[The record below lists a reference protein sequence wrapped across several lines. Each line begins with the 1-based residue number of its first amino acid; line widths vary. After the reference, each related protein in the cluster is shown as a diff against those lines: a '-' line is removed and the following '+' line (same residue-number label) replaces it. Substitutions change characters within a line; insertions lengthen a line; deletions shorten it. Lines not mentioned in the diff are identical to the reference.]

1 MPLNT
6 PADDN
11 VSPVGRVLVVEYVT
25 TGVPP
30 VDVNVSLNATFT
42 VPLVLAG
49 LVTVI
54 VGQSTAR

>member
-1 MPLNT
+1 M
-6 PADDN
+6 
-11 VSPVGRVLVVEYVT
+11 SPVGRVLVVEYVT

-42 VPLVLAG
+42 VPFVLTG

-54 VGQSTAR
+54 VGHSTAK